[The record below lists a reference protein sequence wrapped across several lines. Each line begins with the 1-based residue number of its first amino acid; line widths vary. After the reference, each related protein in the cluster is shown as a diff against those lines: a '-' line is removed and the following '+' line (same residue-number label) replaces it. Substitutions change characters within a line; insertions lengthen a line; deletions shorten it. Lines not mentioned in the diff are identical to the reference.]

1 MSKMSKEKYFDF
13 MMAFSNYRKL
23 KRKLKR
29 VQDERDE
36 NADKLM
42 TQLSINKKI
51 SIENGKLKNE
61 IRDLKRKFNKN
72 NLSNKDLREM
82 QKMFPE
88 LPK

>member
-1 MSKMSKEKYFDF
+1 MSKEKYFDF
-13 MMAFSNYRKL
+13 MMAFSKYRKL

>member
-29 VQDERDE
+29 IQDERDE

-42 TQLSINKKI
+42 TQLSINK
-51 SIENGKLKNE
+51 SQLKMAN
-61 IRDLKRKFNKN
+61 
-72 NLSNKDLREM
+72 
-82 QKMFPE
+82 
-88 LPK
+88 

>member
-1 MSKMSKEKYFDF
+1 MSKEKYFDF
-13 MMAFSNYRKL
+13 MMAFLKYRKL

>member
-13 MMAFSNYRKL
+13 MMAFSKYRKL

-51 SIENGKLKNE
+51 SIENGKLKKE
-61 IRDLKRKFNKN
+61 IRDLKFNKN

-82 QKMFPE
+82 QKLFPE